1 MKRRIKVGSRESKLA
16 VIQTRLMM
24 DAIKRCH
31 PEVELELITM
41 KTTGDKI
48 LDRSLEKIG
57 GKGLFVKELDQ
68 ALMDGRIDL
77 AVHSMKDM
85 PMELP
90 EELPLLGCS
99 SREDPRDGL
108 VLPQGKDNLEYDLPV
123 GCGSKRRTLQLKKLY
138 PGVQVEGI
146 RGNVQTRLSKV
157 DGGQYSATLLA
168 VAGLKRLG
176 LSQRLS
182 RVFSVEEMIPA
193 AGQGILAV
201 QGRKGEDYSFLEGA
215 IDPMALL
222 CGAAERTFVAALEGG
237 CTSPIAAFAQIE
249 NGRMV
254 LRGLYCPEDSEDYR
268 VGLVE
273 MPLDEGQQQA
283 VALAKRLKAE

>member
-16 VIQTRLMM
+16 VTQTRLMM

-68 ALMDGRIDL
+68 ALMDERIDL

-108 VLPQGKDNLEYDLPV
+108 VLPQGKDTLAQDVPV

-201 QGRKGEDYSFLEGA
+201 QGRKGEDYSFLGGA
-215 IDPMALL
+215 IDPMVLL

-254 LRGLYCPEDSEDYR
+254 LRGFYCPEDSEDYR
-268 VGLVE
+268 TGLVE
-273 MPLDEGQQQA
+273 MPLDESQQQA
-283 VALAKRLKAE
+283 MVLAKRLKAE